1 MCDGFSN
8 VCESPCQDYSKGE
21 GGRVKGEEKSEVA
34 GKKEREKKIEAKEEK
49 IK

>member
-1 MCDGFSN
+1 MMVLVMS
-8 VCESPCQDYSKGE
+8 VRVPARTIVKEKR
-21 GGRVKGEEKSEVA
+21 GRVKGEEKVSEVE